1 MVLRDQWKPDE
12 VIVEMAQTGYALCQE
27 FRDERLGRLAGYKPL
42 DDKETRFA
50 VQMAKIEGGMIL
62 IPREADWL
70 RAFKHELLAFPNG
83 KYDDQVDSMAQFLD
97 WIGRRQGRAKCEQR
111 LNGGRPAG
119 RERPQYLRRPA

>member
-50 VQMAKIEGGMIL
+50 VQMAKIEGGMFL

-70 RAFKHELLAFPNG
+70 RAL
-83 KYDDQVDSMAQFLD
+83 SMSCWPSRMENTTTRSIA
-97 WIGRRQGRAKCEQR
+97 WRSSSTGSVGAWAVPSASGC
-111 LNGGRPAG
+111 
-119 RERPQYLRRPA
+119 